1 MRVKGNT
8 EEFIEIEEL
17 EASAG
22 SIFKE
27 PDIEHFQI
35 LWKMFNIEMNAVDN
49 FQISMI
55 QNMLKRYLILC
66 TRVYKE
72 QHLF

>member
-17 EASAG
+17 EASAS

-27 PDIEHFQI
+27 PEPSSLSI
-35 LWKMFNIEMNAVDN
+35 LWEMFNIEMNAIDN

-55 QNMLKRYLILC
+55 HNLLKRYLILC
-66 TRVYKE
+66 TRV
-72 QHLF
+72 